1 MLLLPGTGDALPALL
16 IALLI
21 DGAIGDPAWLYRR
34 LPHPAALLGRAIDRL
49 ERRFNRAEDPPGER
63 RAAGVITVVLLVL
76 FAALAGWAAAGIAH
90 ALPLHWLWLALAM
103 STLLARRSLEEHVGA
118 VADGLGRGGL
128 AAGREAVSH
137 IVGRDPESL
146 DESGVARAALESLA
160 ENFSDGVVA
169 PAFWTVLFG
178 LPGLVVYKAI
188 NTADSMIGHRTP
200 RFAAFGWAGARLD
213 DVVNWIPARLAGL
226 LLIGAAAMH
235 PEADPRGAWRA
246 MWRDARHHRSP
257 NAGWQE
263 AALAGALGVALAG
276 PRRYHG
282 EVVDD
287 AWMGRDGR
295 REAGV
300 PDIRRG
306 LVLFRLASAL
316 LMLLVA
322 GVLVAYKEI

>member
-1 MLLLPGTGDALPALL
+1 
-16 IALLI
+16 
-21 DGAIGDPAWLYRR
+21 
-34 LPHPAALLGRAIDRL
+34 
-49 ERRFNRAEDPPGER
+49 
-63 RAAGVITVVLLVL
+63 
-76 FAALAGWAAAGIAH
+76 
-90 ALPLHWLWLALAM
+90 
-103 STLLARRSLEEHVGA
+103 
-118 VADGLGRGGL
+118 
-128 AAGREAVSH
+128 
-137 IVGRDPESL
+137 
-146 DESGVARAALESLA
+146 
-160 ENFSDGVVA
+160 
-169 PAFWTVLFG
+169 
-178 LPGLVVYKAI
+178 
-188 NTADSMIGHRTP
+188 
-200 RFAAFGWAGARLD
+200 
-213 DVVNWIPARLAGL
+213 
-226 LLIGAAAMH
+226 
-235 PEADPRGAWRA
+235 

-287 AWMGRDGR
+287 AWMGKDGR